1 MTVLGNHTVKE
12 TRELITVV
20 QYRFDQVEN
29 AYKGI
34 SKEWRDAH
42 PQDARLLDLEWANEK
57 KHWQEVRDSVA
68 KSLTW
73 KNSTNVAPADMIAS
87 EEEWKAILGFVE
99 YGASSGVERRPDD
112 LRSIQERIEKIRGQQ
127 VDLQGVPKM
136 STDDPDMNAVK
147 TLDASIA
154 AAKGG
159 AMKAAKDVSDVGN
172 KAAKNNATYLVVGGA
187 VGALVLVG
195 LAKFYFPRL

>member
-1 MTVLGNHTVKE
+1 MNIAGNHTIKE

-20 QYRFDQVEN
+20 QYRFDQVDN

-42 PQDARLLDLEWANEK
+42 RDEARLLDIDWTKEK
-57 KHWQEVRDSVA
+57 QHWQEVRDSVA
-68 KSLTW
+68 RSLLW
-73 KNSTNVAPADMIAS
+73 KNSTNVLPADQNSA
-87 EEEWKAILGFVE
+87 EEEWKTVLGFVE
-99 YGASSGVERRPDD
+99 YGEYTGTNHRPDD

-136 STDDPDMNAVK
+136 STDDDQMVLLK
-147 TLDASIA
+147 KLDSSIA
-154 AAKGG
+154 AGKAG
-159 AMKAAKDVSDVGN
+159 AAAVKKTAGE
-172 KAAKNNATYLVVGGA
+172 AATSNAGLLIIGGA

-195 LAKFYFPRL
+195 VAKFYFPRL